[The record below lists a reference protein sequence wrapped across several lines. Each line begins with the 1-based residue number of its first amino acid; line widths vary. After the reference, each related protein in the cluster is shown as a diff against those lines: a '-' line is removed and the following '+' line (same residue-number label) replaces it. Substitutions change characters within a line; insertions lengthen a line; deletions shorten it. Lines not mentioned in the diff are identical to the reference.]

1 MARRKQIKK
10 IGVLTSGGDSQGMNA
25 AVRAVVRYG
34 LSKGLEVYGIYGGYE
49 GLIKG
54 GDGIRKFGPLDVSNI
69 VGRGGTM
76 LLSARCPEFKEE
88 ASMQKGIA
96 NCRKLG
102 IGGLVTIG
110 GDGTFR
116 GASDLCERGLP
127 CIGIPGTID
136 NDITCTDRT
145 IGFDTATNFTMK
157 CIDNLRETDE
167 SHARCNVIEV
177 MGRNSGFIAAYSG
190 MACGAVGIVVLED
203 HGYSEEKLLEK
214 ISACRAHGKRNI
226 MVVVSE
232 GVLGYSEKLY
242 EKIKGLGIDTKFA
255 RLAHIVRGGSP
266 TLSDRVLATKMGTA
280 AVDFL
285 LEGRENIFVCERNGK
300 MVGTDIKYAI
310 VNDKMYKST
319 FIPGVKA
326 PTDEELARFKPRQ
339 IKEMK
344 ELCEQRAAEIR
355 EMLDSADSVSTF

>member
-1 MARRKQIKK
+1 MARKIKK

-49 GLIKG
+49 GLMNG
-54 GDGIRKFGPLDVSNI
+54 GNGIRKFTSADVSNI
-69 VGRGGTM
+69 IDKGGTV
-76 LLSARCPEFKEE
+76 LYSARCPEFREE
-88 ASMQKGIA
+88 ASMQAGIA
-96 NCRKLG
+96 NCKKLG
-102 IGGLVTIG
+102 IGGLITIG

-116 GASDLCERGLP
+116 GASDLTERGLP

-145 IGFDTATNFTMK
+145 IGFDTATNFTMQ

-167 SHARCNVIEV
+167 SHARCNVIEA
-177 MGRNSGFIAAYSG
+177 MGRNSGFIAAYAG

-203 HGYSEEKLLEK
+203 HSYSEEKLLEK
-214 ISACRAHGKRNI
+214 IAACRAHGKRNI

-232 GVLGYSEKLY
+232 GVLGYSEKLA
-242 EKIKGLGIDTKFA
+242 EKIKGLGIETKFA

-266 TLSDRVLATKMGTA
+266 TLADRILATEMSTA

-285 LEGRENIFVCERNGK
+285 LEGRKNIFVCERDGK
-300 MVGTDIKYAI
+300 LVGTDIKYAI
-310 VNDKMYKST
+310 ATDKLYKST

-326 PTDEELARFKPRQ
+326 PTDDELSRFTAKQ
-339 IKEMK
+339 IKEMR
-344 ELCEQRAAEIR
+344 ELCAQRAAEISR
-355 EMLDSADSVSTF
+355 MLEIADSVSAF